1 MKTIIDAVKEL
12 KGELNGAAGVCY
24 PEDSYL
30 FYALDGSHYIFDECK
45 DTDGVYQYVCTRKE
59 FLATVAE
66 CETNFGEC
74 DINTVS
80 AYLIALCDGDTT
92 ELEPTKDLDKELD
105 VDIDWSKTKYNF
117 ALVNSSADMVE
128 FSEFKPVL
136 TDDTECYTI
145 KESVV
150 LYYAGPWVITERH
163 ASKPTP
169 IFTQEMADDD
179 SFLPPVDMIV
189 KHKGVKKIVIGE
201 LDCNNNLAL
210 KSLENELYSLGHIE
224 DIEPLTPTI
233 TLDDGKAYQFEYKG
247 TVEVHGIHCESEGTF
262 ITRTDVMKAS
272 KCTNIQPLT
281 VEKK

>member
-1 MKTIIDAVKEL
+1 MKTVIDAVKEL

-105 VDIDWSKTKYNF
+105 VDIDWGTTEYNF
-117 ALVNSSADMVE
+117 ALVNSLNNIVE
-128 FSEFKPVL
+128 FLEFKPRL
-136 TDDTECYTI
+136 TDDNECYTTNVTEKLYYVGPWAVAERTQPI
-145 KESVV
+145 LPTLTYTQAMYDNGVQVEAGMRFATEAGEYIAEYTNKKSVV
-150 LYYAGPWVITERH
+150 FTDEDGFLITVTRRR
-163 ASKPTP
+163 AKPIDIRTDKEKA
-169 IFTQEMADDD
+169 IDDMYKSLNKDD
-179 SFLPPVDMIV
+179 SRQGGCDDLFDDI
-189 KHKGVKKIVIGE
+189 KAGKIHGV
-201 LDCNNNLAL
+201 
-210 KSLENELYSLGHIE
+210 S
-224 DIEPLTPTI
+224 
-233 TLDDGKAYQFEYKG
+233 F
-247 TVEVHGIHCESEGTF
+247 
-262 ITRTDVMKAS
+262 
-272 KCTNIQPLT
+272 QPLT
-281 VEKK
+281 VEVK